1 MIACFGEVML
11 RISPEPD
18 SYLVEQ
24 ASNFRVI
31 PGGSESNVAIALC
44 GLGNKVTML
53 TILPDDVFGCKTL
66 RYLKWHGVDT
76 ERVILH
82 KTGRMGLYFT
92 EKGSGIRGYRVFYD
106 RDNSAYNYVD
116 EYKPHIDRWLEGCSW
131 LHLSGI
137 ALATSRNAADFALML
152 VKRAREKGIKI
163 SLDINHREQLWK
175 WCKGKGERRKYLM
188 QIASRST
195 ILIGNETDFEA
206 GLFGQPELKRQAV
219 LKRLIDIAAKGVLA
233 WAAVSQRESESA
245 GINNFGG
252 MVYDFQ
258 KGVKNPEKYTVKPE
272 AVNEIID
279 RIGTGDAFCGAILD
293 GYIKAMGPEKSLK
306 RAVTLGILKHGISGD
321 ACALNNRSLERYMQD
336 DSGRIFR

>member
-1 MIACFGEVML
+1 MIACFGEIML
-11 RISPEPD
+11 RLSPEPD

-24 ASNFRVI
+24 ASNFRII

-44 GLGNKVTML
+44 GLENKVTML
-53 TILPDDVFGCKTL
+53 TVLPDDVFGYKVL

-76 ERVILH
+76 GRVIFH

-92 EKGSGIRGYRVFYD
+92 EKGSGIRGYKVFYD
-106 RDNSAYNYVD
+106 RDNSAYNSVD
-116 EYKPHIDRWLEGCSW
+116 KYNSYIDRWLEGCSW

-137 ALATSRNAADFALML
+137 ALATSRNAADFVLILM
-152 VKRAREKGIKI
+152 KRAQEKGIRI
-163 SLDINHREQLWK
+163 SLDINHRELLWK
-175 WCKGKGERRKYLM
+175 WCAGTSERREYLM

-195 ILIGNETDFEA
+195 ILIGNETDFEI
-206 GLFGQPELKRQAV
+206 GLFGRPELKQQEV

-233 WAAVSQRESESA
+233 WVAISQRESEAA

-252 MVYDFQ
+252 LVYDFQ
-258 KGVKNPEKYTVKPE
+258 KDVKKPKKHTVKPKTIT
-272 AVNEIID
+272 EIID

-293 GYIKAMGPEKSLK
+293 GFIKALGPEKTLK
-306 RAVTLGILKHGISGD
+306 RAVMLGILKHGISGD
-321 ACALNNRSLERYMQD
+321 ACMLSNRSLEMYMQD